1 MAKRPKNVTTR
12 KRDENR
18 IVIPSDPTRP
28 VARGHEYGF
37 GRATTAHPMT
47 TEMSRNATAVSC
59 GFAPTSRS
67 ASSA

>member
-37 GRATTAHPMT
+37 GRATDVHRDKRQRRPKD
-47 TEMSRNATAVSC
+47 RL
-59 GFAPTSRS
+59 RRDLRDW
-67 ASSA
+67 